1 MVARYPRS
9 APLTSV
15 SVSLLPITLLP
26 RLTAQWRVA
35 LLVLV
40 TTLVW
45 TAHYERWTLASWSV
59 PTDYRGDS
67 LEIFARIQAAAE
79 GNTLPLQP
87 QVISRLGA
95 PFGANWNAYPTS
107 DLPLVCALGWLARGV
122 GVFAAAN
129 LALLLATVSAAL
141 AFYGCARWL
150 RARWEWA
157 FAGALLFAFTFQTF
171 SRGLPHLFLVFAWTV
186 PPALLAC
193 GLVATSRRLQLRSGS
208 GMFCVAIAAVIGV
221 SNPYTL
227 FLFLQLLAWALV
239 AQWLGARRRENFRV
253 GLAALATAVVAFFIV
268 ESHVW
273 LFTPDTVA
281 PSPIVRG
288 YGATELYAL
297 KPMEL
302 FMPPAGHRWDALAF
316 FGHRY
321 VRWSEWRN
329 GEPFTPYL
337 GLVGIVG
344 FTWLALTTLRAILR
358 RRRLPGLALPAGW
371 VLAFASVGGL
381 TNVMAFF
388 TGLIIFR
395 ATNRFSIFVSAVV
408 LLFLAAKMSRWW
420 RERRVRQTWALA
432 PAWWRAGS
440 FAAAALVSV
449 VGLVDQLPRAP
460 GLARQER
467 IAQRLAADREL
478 GTLLEGRLPK
488 GAMVFQLP
496 VMMFPEVGSRA
507 QLDDYEHFRPFLA
520 TSSLRFN
527 YGALKGRSRGRWQ
540 REVEELPTVELVRR
554 IEQYGF
560 SALYLNRRGFTDRG
574 EKLLGELRALGRTQF
589 IEGALGEQ
597 VVVLLEP
604 NLTPKLPLARTL
616 TFGRGWHSARA
627 AEPRWAYG
635 PGSFSYYNPTAL
647 PRPATVRLTVSAAG
661 PRTVSLAFNAGEK
674 MTRAIG
680 AARQEISLQV
690 TLRPGFNRF
699 DLQPVEPAQR
709 LTQERGQLKSFAVHA
724 TAVDFEERV
733 AINDR

>member
-1 MVARYPRS
+1 MSQTA
-9 APLTSV
+9 V
-15 SVSLLPITLLP
+15 SVSHRLALHSRTVHWRAVLL
-26 RLTAQWRVA
+26 AV
-35 LLVLV
+35 V
-40 TTLVW
+40 TIVVW
-45 TAHYERWTLASWSV
+45 VDHYDRWTLASWSV

-79 GNTLPLQP
+79 GNTVPLRP

-95 PFGANWNAYPTS
+95 PFGANWSAYPTS
-107 DLPLVCALGWLARGV
+107 DLPLVCALGWLARSV

-150 RARWEWA
+150 RTRWEWA

-193 GLVATSRRLQLRSGS
+193 GFVATSRRLHLRG
-208 GMFCVAIAAVIGV
+208 GRGIFCVSIAAVIGA

-239 AQWLGARRRENFRV
+239 AQWLGARRRENLRV
-253 GLAALATAVVAFFIV
+253 GLAALATAVFAFFVV

-273 LFTPDTVA
+273 LFTPDTAA

-288 YGATELYAL
+288 YLATELYAL

-302 FMPPAGHRWDALAF
+302 FLPPAGHRWDALAF

-344 FTWLALTTLRAILR
+344 FAWLALITLRAILR

-388 TGLIIFR
+388 TGLIVFR

-408 LLFLAAKMSRWW
+408 LLFLAAQMSRWW
-420 RERRVRQTWALA
+420 RERRLRRTWALS
-432 PAWWRAGS
+432 PAWWQSGS
-440 FAAAALVSV
+440 ILAAALVVV

-460 GLARQER
+460 GLAQQER
-467 IAQRLAADREL
+467 IARRLAADREL
-478 GTLLEGRLPK
+478 GSLLEGRLPK

-496 VMMFPEVGSRA
+496 VMMFPEVGSRG
-507 QLDDYEHFRPFLA
+507 QLGDYEHFRPFLA
-520 TSSLRFN
+520 TKSLRFN
-527 YGALKGRSRGRWQ
+527 YGALKRRSRGRWQ

-554 IEQYGF
+554 IEHYGF
-560 SALYLNRRGFTDRG
+560 AALYLNRRGFADRG
-574 EKLLGELRALGRTQF
+574 EKLLAELRALGRTKF

-616 TFGRGWHSARA
+616 TFGHGWHSARA
-627 AEPRWAYG
+627 GEPRWAYG
-635 PGSFSYYNPTAL
+635 PGAFSYYNPTSL
-647 PRPATVRLTVSAAG
+647 PRPATARFSVSAAG
-661 PRTVSLAFNAGEK
+661 PRTVNVVFNAGEK
-674 MTRAIG
+674 KTVPIG
-680 AARQEISLQV
+680 EARQEISLQV

-699 DLQPVEPAQR
+699 DLDSVEPAQR
-709 LTQERGQLKSFAVHA
+709 LTQERGHLRSFAVHA
-724 TAVDFEERV
+724 TAVTFDDHVATSER
-733 AINDR
+733 

>member
-15 SVSLLPITLLP
+15 SVSLTPISFLS
-26 RLTAQWRVA
+26 RLTAQWRVV

-45 TAHYERWTLASWSV
+45 IAHYDRWTLASWSV

-95 PFGANWNAYPTS
+95 PFGANWSAYPTS

-193 GLVATSRRLQLRSGS
+193 GLVATSRRLQLRGRT
-208 GMFCVAIAAVIGV
+208 GFFCVAIAAVIGV

-253 GLAALATAVVAFFIV
+253 GLAALATAVVAFLIV

-273 LFTPDTVA
+273 LFASDTGTA
-281 PSPIVRG
+281 SPLVRN
-288 YGATELYAL
+288 YGATERYAL
-297 KPMEL
+297 KPIEL
-302 FMPPAGHRWDALAF
+302 FLPPAGHRWDALAF

-344 FTWLALTTLRAILR
+344 FAWLALTTLRAILR

-388 TGLIIFR
+388 TGLIVFR

-420 RERRVRQTWALA
+420 RERRVRRTWALA
-432 PAWWRAGS
+432 PAWWQAGS

-460 GLARQER
+460 GRAKQER

-496 VMMFPEVGSRA
+496 VMMFPEVGSRG
-507 QLDDYEHFRPFLA
+507 QLGDYEHFRPFLA

-540 REVEELPTVELVRR
+540 REVDALPTQELVRR
-554 IEQYGF
+554 IEHYGF

-616 TFGRGWHSARA
+616 TFGHGWHSARA
-627 AEPRWAYG
+627 GEPRWAHG
-635 PGSFSYYNPTAL
+635 PGAFSYYNPTAL
-647 PRPATVRLTVSAAG
+647 PRQATVRLTVSATG
-661 PRTVSLAFNAGEK
+661 PRRVYMVFNAGEK
-674 MTRAIG
+674 TTVLIG
-680 AARQEISLQV
+680 EASQEISLQV

-709 LTQERGQLKSFAVHA
+709 LTQERDQLKSFAVHA

-733 AINDR
+733 AMNDR

>member
-1 MVARYPRS
+1 MS
-9 APLTSV
+9 ADLPSV
-15 SVSLLPITLLP
+15 RAHFGLHS
-26 RLTAQWRVA
+26 LTAQWRVV
-35 LLVLV
+35 LLALV

-45 TAHYERWTLASWSV
+45 TAHYDRWTLASWSV

-95 PFGANWNAYPTS
+95 PFGANWSPYPAS
-107 DLPLVCALGWLARGV
+107 DLPLVCGLGWLARGV

-186 PPALLAC
+186 PPALLVC
-193 GLVATSRRLQLRSGS
+193 GFVATSRRLQLRSGS
-208 GMFCVAIAAVIGV
+208 GIFCLAIAAVIGV
-221 SNPYTL
+221 GNPYTL

-239 AQWLGARRRENFRV
+239 AQWLGARRRENLRV
-253 GLAALATAVVAFFIV
+253 GLAALAIAGLAFLIV

-273 LFTPDTVA
+273 LFTPDTGA
-281 PSPIVRG
+281 ASPLVRN
-288 YGATELYAL
+288 YGATERYAL
-297 KPMEL
+297 KPIEL
-302 FMPPAGHRWDALAF
+302 FLPPAGHRWDALAF

-321 VRWSEWRN
+321 VRWSDWRN
-329 GEPFTPYL
+329 GEAFAPYL
-337 GLVGIVG
+337 GLVGTVG
-344 FTWLALTTLRAILR
+344 FAWLALATLRAILR

-381 TNVMAFF
+381 TNLMAFF
-388 TGLIIFR
+388 TGLVVFR

-408 LLFLAAKMSRWW
+408 LLFLAAQMSRWW
-420 RERRVRQTWALA
+420 RERRVRQTWALS
-432 PAWWRAGS
+432 PVWWQTGS
-440 FAAAALVSV
+440 FAAAALVIV

-460 GLARQER
+460 GLAKQER

-496 VMMFPEVGSRA
+496 VMMFPEVEPRGE
-507 QLDDYEHFRPFLA
+507 LGDYEHFRPFLA

-540 REVEELPTVELVRR
+540 REVEELPTVELLRR
-554 IEQYGF
+554 IEHYGF
-560 SALYLNRRGFTDRG
+560 AALYLNRLGFADRG
-574 EKLLGELRALGRTQF
+574 EKLLAELRTLGRTNV

-604 NLTPKLPLARTL
+604 NFTPKLPLARTL

-627 AEPRWAYG
+627 GEPRWAYG
-635 PGSFSYYNPTAL
+635 PGAFSYYNPTPL
-647 PRPATVRLTVSAAG
+647 HRPATVRLTVSAAG
-661 PRTVSLAFNAGEK
+661 PRTVNVVFNAGEK
-674 MTRAIG
+674 TTMEIG
-680 AARQEISLQV
+680 EARQVISLHV

-699 DLQPVEPAQR
+699 DLHSVEPAQR
-709 LTQERGQLKSFAVHA
+709 LTQERGHLRSFAVHA
-724 TAVDFEERV
+724 TAVALDERV